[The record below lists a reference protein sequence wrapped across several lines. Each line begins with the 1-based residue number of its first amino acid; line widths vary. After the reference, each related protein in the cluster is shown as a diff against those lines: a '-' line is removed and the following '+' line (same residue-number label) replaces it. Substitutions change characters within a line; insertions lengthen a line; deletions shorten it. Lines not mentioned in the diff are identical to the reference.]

1 MARGPLEGVR
11 VLDLT
16 RIWAGPLVGRAL
28 GDLGAEVIRIES
40 ESGRTPARVPRR
52 GFGIYPE
59 GDSGDE
65 PWNRAGPI
73 NKLARNKQS
82 VVLDLKTERGREL
95 FLQLVAESDVVLE
108 NFSARVMGGL
118 GLDYAALERANPR
131 ILLLSMPGFG
141 AAGPYRDRVAYG
153 PVVEPLSGLAAVL
166 GYGPGEPR
174 ATSIA
179 LPDAIGGMNGAAAV
193 VTALRHREETGRGVC
208 IDLSQHEACVN
219 GIGEYVVR
227 QQLEGAPPVVGN
239 AHERD
244 APHGVY
250 RCAGEDAWIAI
261 GCRDDDEWLGLCRV
275 AGLGWEGESAFAS
288 ASLRREQ
295 RAALDERIE
304 KWTRSRDKLELRAAL
319 QAAGVPA
326 GALLDA
332 REMCEEPGLRG
343 RGFFVDLE
351 FAGAGTHAYA
361 GSPVQIDG
369 ARHEGFRGG
378 SALGADNERVLGGLL
393 GLAADEIEALYAS
406 GVIANRPPGAPG
418 ARVAPREEPSG

>member
-16 RIWAGPLVGRAL
+16 RVWAGPLVGRAL

-40 ESGRTPARVPRR
+40 ASGRTPARVPRR
-52 GFGIYPE
+52 GFGIYPD
-59 GDSGDE
+59 GNSGDE

-95 FLQLVAESDVVLE
+95 FLELVAHSDVVLE

-118 GLDYAALERANPR
+118 GLDYDALARANPR
-131 ILLLSMPGFG
+131 IVLLSMPGFG
-141 AAGPYRDRVAYG
+141 AKGPYRDRVAYG
-153 PVVEPLSGLAAVL
+153 PVVEPLSGLTAVL
-166 GYGPGEPR
+166 GYGPDEPR
-174 ATSIA
+174 STSIA

-193 VTALRHREETGRGVC
+193 LTALRHREETGRGVC

-219 GIGEYVVR
+219 GIGEYLVR
-227 QQLEGAPPVVGN
+227 LQQEGPPPVVGN
-239 AHERD
+239 GHERD

-261 GCRDDDEWLGLCRV
+261 ACRDDAEWRALCRV
-275 AGLGWEGESAFAS
+275 AGRGWASEPAFAS
-288 ASLRREQ
+288 PSRRREQ

-304 KWTRSRDKLELRAAL
+304 KWTRTSDKLELMAAL

-332 REMCEEPGLRG
+332 RELCEEPGLLA
-343 RGFFVDLE
+343 RGFFVELE

-361 GSPVQIDG
+361 GSPVRIDG

-393 GLAADEIEALYAS
+393 GLAAEEIEALYAS
-406 GVIANRPPGAPG
+406 GVIADRPPGAPG
-418 ARVAPREEPSG
+418 EGVAQRDGPG